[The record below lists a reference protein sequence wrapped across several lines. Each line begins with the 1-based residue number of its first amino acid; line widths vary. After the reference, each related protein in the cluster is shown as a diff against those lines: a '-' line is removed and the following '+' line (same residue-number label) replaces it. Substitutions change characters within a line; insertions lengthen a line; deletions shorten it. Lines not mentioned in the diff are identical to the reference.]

1 MMHIGLNAH
10 LLSPQAGYRSAGIH
24 GYITNTLAALP
35 NIAGDAAHLTAFV
48 GGANPVQFN
57 GITMQQAALDTTA
70 PPRRILWEQA
80 VQPFHLNRFDLY
92 HAMAFVAPLLPYKP
106 PTVVTIYDLSFIHYP
121 QVLSTSRRAYLRAF
135 TRHTVQKAARVI
147 AISESTAR
155 DVVEQ
160 LGVSAE
166 CVDVA
171 PCGTDFTRFRPLPDT
186 DIAAFR
192 DKHDLPLNF
201 WLFLGTL
208 EPRKNLPTLLHAY
221 ARLPQDSRPAL
232 VLAGGP
238 GWDYQPIYDAIEQ
251 HKLQYDVYLPGFI
264 PAEDLP
270 LWYNSADVFIYPSIF
285 EGFGIPPLEAMAC
298 GCPVIVSDASA
309 LPEVVAGTDN
319 LRVPPLDVNAWENA
333 LRTALDDAD
342 WRARAA
348 TSGQRAAR
356 RYTWENTAQQ
366 TWASYQQA
374 LG

>member
-1 MMHIGLNAH
+1 MHIGLNAH

-24 GYITNTLAALP
+24 GYIANTLAALP
-35 NIAGDAAHLTAFV
+35 SVVGTAAHLTAFV
-48 GGANPVQFN
+48 GAANPAQFT
-57 GITMQQAALDTTA
+57 GVTVEQATLDTTH
-70 PPRRILWEQA
+70 PPRRVLWEQA
-80 VQPFHLNRFDLY
+80 VQPFQLNRFDLY
-92 HAMAFVAPLLPYKP
+92 HAMAFVAPVLPYRP

-121 QVLSTSRRAYLRAF
+121 QVLSASRRAYLRAF
-135 TRHTVQKAARVI
+135 TRHTVHKAARVV

-160 LGVSAE
+160 LGVPASQ
-166 CVDVA
+166 VDVA
-171 PCGTDFTRFRPLPDT
+171 PCGTDFTRFRPLPPGEV
-186 DIAAFR
+186 AAFR
-192 DKHDLPLNF
+192 AAHGLPDTF

-221 ARLPQDSRPAL
+221 ARLPRGNRPPL
-232 VLAGGP
+232 VLAGGH
-238 GWDYQPIYDAIEQ
+238 GWDYQPIYDAIQE
-251 HKLQYDVYLPGFI
+251 HRLADDVRLPGFI
-264 PAEDLP
+264 PADDLP

-319 LRVPPLDVNAWENA
+319 LRVPPLDVDAWEAA
-333 LRTALDDAD
+333 LYTALDDAD

-348 TSGQRAAR
+348 TSGQRAAQ
-356 RYTWENTAQQ
+356 RYTWANTAQQ